1 MAQTKE
7 NSTAT
12 YAIIILILWLAI
24 LGACYA
30 IGIIPPLASYHAEI
44 TKFGVCLDEPGDT
57 PISTILKDVDKFYLC
72 GTVEGT
78 TNLEG
83 TLYLFYADTVI
94 FQKVL
99 ELKLGNFS
107 VPIAV
112 EQLDDFQAGSYRAE
126 IAYEKQILAATSF
139 QVTDSR

>member
-1 MAQTKE
+1 MVQTK
-7 NSTAT
+7 NSTTA
-12 YAIIILILWLAI
+12 YVVLILILWLAI

-30 IGIIPPLASYHAEI
+30 TGIIPPLANYHADI
-44 TKFGVCLDEPGDT
+44 TKFGACLDEPGDT

-94 FQKVL
+94 FQKGL
-99 ELKLGNFS
+99 ALKLGNFS

-112 EQLDDFQAGSYRAE
+112 EQLDDFLVGSYHAE

-139 QVTDSR
+139 QVTDNK